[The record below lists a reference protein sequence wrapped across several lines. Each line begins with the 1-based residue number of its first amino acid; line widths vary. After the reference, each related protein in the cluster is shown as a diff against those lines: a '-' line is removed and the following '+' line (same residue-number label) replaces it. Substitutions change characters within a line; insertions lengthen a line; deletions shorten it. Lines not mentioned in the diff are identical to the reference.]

1 MKSDYGPI
9 AVEQMS
15 DADLR
20 DNLVTADYRG
30 REFKAHVLDELLK
43 RATQPAVPNSD
54 YATVLRVLDE
64 YSRATLSPE
73 EAGRGFGSWCSRREN
88 HETGT

>member
-20 DNLVTADYRG
+20 DNLVTVDYRG
-30 REFKAHVLDELLK
+30 REFKARALDELLK
-43 RATQPAVPNSD
+43 RVATKGIVNDPQ
-54 YATVLRVLDE
+54 
-64 YSRATLSPE
+64 
-73 EAGRGFGSWCSRREN
+73 
-88 HETGT
+88 GTSQKT